1 MVCVLLS
8 HTHQVTCHV
17 ISCDMTLSH
26 TPSYIVSPKEKEKKR
41 NINNNLAILPSHDST
56 YHKRPLTIC
65 DWVEG

>member
-1 MVCVLLS
+1 
-8 HTHQVTCHV
+8 
-17 ISCDMTLSH
+17 MTLSH